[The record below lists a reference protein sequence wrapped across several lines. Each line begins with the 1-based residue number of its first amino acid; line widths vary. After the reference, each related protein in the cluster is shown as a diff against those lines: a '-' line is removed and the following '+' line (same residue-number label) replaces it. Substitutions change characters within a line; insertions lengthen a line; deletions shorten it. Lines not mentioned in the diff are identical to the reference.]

1 MKRIFTHAVLFL
13 FTMIAFAGNVS
24 EQQALQKA
32 MAFLKANNRSGVNVK
47 AKAAAHKAPRK
58 AQAATNSYYYVFNLE
73 DSQGFVIVSGDDR
86 TEPILGY
93 ADNGAFDANN
103 IPSNVKYLLDG
114 YIEEM
119 EWMEENGYTGVQ
131 TAPQQVST
139 TVVAPLLKS
148 QWNQGAPYNNL
159 CPMLSGRRSVTGC
172 VATAMAQIMY
182 YHKWPTGTVA
192 KINGYTCNSG
202 AKVDTLQAT
211 TFDWSNMT
219 NTYNNYSSTASRT
232 AVAELMV
239 YCGAAVNMNYSPNG
253 SGTSSYYVV
262 SALKNRFGYASS
274 VQYANRAGYS
284 VEDWDALITNELVNN
299 RPVYYS
305 GSTSSNEGH
314 AFVCDG
320 RRADGMFH
328 INWGW
333 GGSMDGYYRL
343 SLLDPSSQGIGG
355 SSTGSKFSMRQAAI
369 VGISKTAVTVPTQ
382 NETISVGR
390 QSIKNSREYTRTSTS
405 ANFSNITITV
415 PFSLLSGTYNVQSVG
430 LALYQNGTYSKLLT
444 SKNIYVYNMSM
455 YSEDVV
461 GPPAEFT
468 IQFGSGLSNGTYQIV
483 PVYRNSSNQ
492 WVKTAMADKNYIEAV
507 INGTKLSL
515 KIYPQGDFEVTN
527 TSFTDKNLIVN
538 FVNNTEEYNGY
549 IYMFKEGGSD
559 WGEEIVAVP
568 AGATDKINIYVDDE
582 TFSENEAFFLSTDYY
597 RREYFYTNLT
607 AANTNVTKTID
618 LLNANAE
625 KTAIYGKTIRF
636 QVTLTN
642 TGTGDYRHNLI
653 TELYDATNTA
663 TAIATNKQIVD
674 VPAGETV
681 TVEQEFT
688 LTDAQLGK
696 TYLIKAAHVNGS
708 SNVYL
713 STNQFEVGY
722 GATAWDAEGNVIS
735 IPASD
740 AFTVPEN
747 VVTID
752 LRVIGTTNITPN
764 SNPNTIYLLESV
776 PTSLKGKNVVNSLG
790 RTGTLTL
797 YDGYPYYIPQLIQVR
812 KIYYKRTFTAE
823 EAGSWTTI
831 ALPFAPNVVRND
843 TDKKNLTWHTSEADM
858 GKDFWIQELSSV
870 SGNNLTF
877 TNIATF
883 TANRPYIISVPET
896 LAGKTISFQK
906 ELSSAYVD
914 LTPAAITHTIGPVT
928 LHGVCGDTDV
938 SGKYVLRNDKFMK
951 AGSSAGA
958 KGALKAGA
966 NTTAAPFRVYAT
978 MEGGSYDQL
987 LINSSHTTAIRT
999 INVDEMH
1006 ADGNETWYTIN
1017 GVRINSRPTTKG
1029 VYIVNG
1035 KKVVVK

>member
-1 MKRIFTHAVLFL
+1 MKRIFTLAVLFL

-32 MAFLKANNRSGVNVK
+32 MAFLKANNRSGINVK

-103 IPSNVKYLLDG
+103 IPSNMKYLLDG

-119 EWMEENGYTGVQ
+119 EWMEENGYAGVQ
-131 TAPQQVST
+131 TAPQKAST

-192 KINGYTCNSG
+192 KINGYTCKSG

-211 TFDWSNMT
+211 TFDWSDMT
-219 NTYNNYSSTASRT
+219 NTYNNNSSTASRT

-284 VEDWDALITNELVNN
+284 LDAWDALITNELVNN

-305 GSTSSNEGH
+305 GSTSSGEGH

-390 QSIKNSREYTRTSTS
+390 QSIKNTREYTRTSTS

-507 INGTKLSL
+507 INGTKLNL

-843 TDKKNLTWHTSEADM
+843 TDKKNLTWHTSEADT

-914 LTPAAITHTIGPVT
+914 LTPAAITHTVGQVT
-928 LHGVCGDTDV
+928 LYGVCGDTDV

-999 INVDEMH
+999 INTDETL

-1017 GVRINSRPTTKG
+1017 GVRLNSRPTTKG

>member
-1 MKRIFTHAVLFL
+1 MKRIFTLAVLFL

-32 MAFLKANNRSGVNVK
+32 MAFLKANNRSGINVK
-47 AKAAAHKAPRK
+47 AKTAAHKAPRK
-58 AQAATNSYYYVFNLE
+58 AQAAASSYYYVFNLE

-86 TEPILGY
+86 TEAILGY
-93 ADNGAFDANN
+93 ADSGTFDANN

-148 QWNQGAPYNNL
+148 QWNQGAPYYNL
-159 CPMLSGRRSVTGC
+159 CPVLNGYRCVTGC

-192 KINGYTCNSG
+192 KINGYTCGSG
-202 AKVDTLQAT
+202 ARVDTLQAT
-211 TFDWSNMT
+211 TFDWSSMT
-219 NTYNNYSSTASRT
+219 NTYSNYSSSASRT

-239 YCGAAVNMNYSPNG
+239 YCGAAVNMNYSPSG
-253 SGTSSYYVV
+253 SGASSYNVV

-274 VQYANRAGYS
+274 VQQVNRAGYS
-284 VEDWDALITNELVNN
+284 VEEWDALITNELVNN

-369 VGISKTAVTVPTQ
+369 VGISKTAVSVPTQ

-390 QSIKNSREYTRTSTS
+390 QSIKNTREYTRTSTS
-405 ANFSNITITV
+405 ANFSNITIAV
-415 PFSLLSGTYNVQSVG
+415 PFNLLTGTYNVYNVG
-430 LALYQNGTYSKLLT
+430 LALYQNGIYSTLLT
-444 SKNIYVYNMSM
+444 SRNTYVYNMSM
-455 YSEDVV
+455 YTA
-461 GPPAEFT
+461 GPLEFT
-468 IQFGSGLSNGTYQIV
+468 IQFGSGMANGTYQIV

-492 WVKTAMADKNYIEAV
+492 WVKAAMADKNYIEAV

-559 WGEEIVAVP
+559 WGEEVVAVP
-568 AGATDKINIYVDDE
+568 AESSDKVNIYVDDE
-582 TFSENEAFFLSTDYY
+582 TFTENEAFFLSTDYY

-812 KIYYKRTFTAE
+812 KIYYKRKFTAE
-823 EAGSWTTI
+823 EVGSWTTI

-843 TDKKNLTWHTSEADM
+843 TDKKNLTWHTSEADT

-870 SGNNLTF
+870 SENYLTF

-914 LTPAAITHTIGPVT
+914 LTPEAITHTVGQVT

-958 KGALKAGA
+958 KGALKAEA

-1006 ADGNETWYTIN
+1006 ADGSETWYTIN
-1017 GVRINSRPTTKG
+1017 GVRLNDRPTTKG

>member
-1 MKRIFTHAVLFL
+1 MKRIFTLAVLFL

-32 MAFLKANNRSGVNVK
+32 MAFLKANNRSGINVK
-47 AKAAAHKAPRK
+47 AKTAAHKAPRK
-58 AQAATNSYYYVFNLE
+58 AQAAASSYYYVFNLE
-73 DSQGFVIVSGDDR
+73 NSQGFVIVSGDDR
-86 TEPILGY
+86 TEAILGY
-93 ADNGAFDANN
+93 ADNGTFDANN

-114 YIEEM
+114 YVEEM
-119 EWMEENGYTGVQ
+119 EWMEENGYSGVQ
-131 TAPQQVST
+131 GTPQYAST
-139 TVVAPLLKS
+139 TVVSPLLTS
-148 QWNQGAPYNNL
+148 QWNQGAPYYNL
-159 CPMLSGRRSVTGC
+159 CPVLNGYRCVTGC

-192 KINGYTCNSG
+192 KINGYTCDSG

-219 NTYNNYSSTASRT
+219 DIYNSYSSSASRT
-232 AVAELMV
+232 AVAKLMA
-239 YCGAAVNMNYSPNG
+239 YCGSAVRMDYSPSG
-253 SGTSSYYVV
+253 SGAVSYNVV

-274 VQYANRAGYS
+274 VQQISRAGYS
-284 VEDWDALITNELVNN
+284 VEEWDALITNELVNN

-355 SSTGSKFSMRQAAI
+355 SSTGSKFSMRQAVI
-369 VGISKTAVTVPTQ
+369 VGISKTAVSVPTQ
-382 NETISVGR
+382 NATVGVGR
-390 QSIKNSREYTRTSTS
+390 QSIKNSREYTRTSTTKD
-405 ANFSNITITV
+405 FSNITIAV

-430 LALYQNGTYSKLLT
+430 LALYQNGTYSSLLT
-444 SKNIYVYNMSM
+444 SKNIYVYNTSM
-455 YSEDVV
+455 YAA
-461 GPPAEFT
+461 GPSEFT
-468 IQFGSGLSNGTYQIV
+468 IEFGSGLSNGTYQIV
-483 PVYRNSSNQ
+483 PVVYRSSSSQ
-492 WVKTAMADKNYIEAV
+492 WVKVAQADKNYIEAV

-515 KIYPQGDFEVTN
+515 KIYPQGDFQVTN

-559 WGEEIVAVP
+559 WGEEVVAVP
-568 AGATDKINIYVDDE
+568 AESSDKVNIYVDDE
-582 TFSENEAFFLSTDYY
+582 TFTENEVFFLSTDYY
-597 RREYFYTNLT
+597 KREYFYTNLS
-607 AANTNVTKTID
+607 AENTNVTKTID
-618 LLNANAE
+618 LLNANEE
-625 KTAIYGKTIRF
+625 KTAVYGKAIRF
-636 QVTLTN
+636 RVALTN
-642 TGTGDYRHNLI
+642 TGTGDYHHRLI

-663 TAIATNKQIVD
+663 TVIATNKQVVD

-681 TVEQEFT
+681 TVEQEFA
-688 LTDAQLGK
+688 LTDAQMGK

-713 STNQFEVGY
+713 STKQFDVEY
-722 GATAWDAEGNVIS
+722 GATAWDAEGNVMS

-740 AFTVPEN
+740 GAFTVPET
-747 VVTID
+747 VVAID
-752 LRVIGTTNITPN
+752 LRVVGTTNITPN

-776 PTSLKGKNVVNSLG
+776 PTSLKGKNVMNSLG

-797 YDGYPYYIPQLIQVR
+797 HDGYPYYIPQQLQAKKV
-812 KIYYKRTFTAE
+812 YYKRTFTAD

-831 ALPFAPNVVRND
+831 ALPFAPNAVRDD
-843 TDKKNLTWHTSEADM
+843 TGNKALTWHTSEADT
-858 GKDFWIQELSSV
+858 GKDFWIQELRSV

-877 TNIATF
+877 ANISTF

-906 ELSSAYVD
+906 VSTVFFD
-914 LTPAAITHTIGPVT
+914 VVPAAITHTVGQVT

-999 INVDEMH
+999 INTDEMH

-1017 GVRINSRPTTKG
+1017 GVRLNSRPTTKG

>member
-1 MKRIFTHAVLFL
+1 MKRILTLAVLFL

-32 MAFLKANNRSGVNVK
+32 MAFLKANNRSGINVK

-93 ADNGAFDANN
+93 ADNGTFDANN
-103 IPSNVKYLLDG
+103 IPSNMKYLLDG

-119 EWMEENGYTGVQ
+119 EWMEENGYAGVQ
-131 TAPQQVST
+131 TAPQKAST

-219 NTYNNYSSTASRT
+219 DTYNNYSSTASRT

-284 VEDWDALITNELVNN
+284 LDAWDALITNELVNN

-305 GSTSSNEGH
+305 GSTSSGEGH

-390 QSIKNSREYTRTSTS
+390 QSIKNTREYTRTSTTKD
-405 ANFSNITITV
+405 FSNITIAV

-444 SKNIYVYNMSM
+444 SRNDYVYNMSM
-455 YSEDVV
+455 YTA
-461 GPPAEFT
+461 GPLEFT
-468 IQFGSGLSNGTYQIV
+468 IQFGSGMANGTYQIV

-492 WVKTAMADKNYIEAV
+492 WVKAAMADKNYIEAV

-752 LRVIGTTNITPN
+752 LRVVGTTNITPN

-843 TDKKNLTWHTSEADM
+843 TDKKNLTWHTSEADT

-914 LTPAAITHTIGPVT
+914 LTPAAITHTVGQVT
-928 LHGVCGDTDV
+928 LYGVCGDTDV

-999 INVDEMH
+999 INTDEMH

-1017 GVRINSRPTTKG
+1017 GVRLNSRPTTKG

>member
-1 MKRIFTHAVLFL
+1 MKRILTLAVLFL

-32 MAFLKANNRSGVNVK
+32 MAFLKANNRSGINVK

-93 ADNGAFDANN
+93 ADNGTFDANN
-103 IPSNVKYLLDG
+103 IPSNMKYLLDG

-119 EWMEENGYTGVQ
+119 EWMEENGYAGVQ
-131 TAPQQVST
+131 TAPQKAST

-148 QWNQGAPYNNL
+148 QWNQGAPYYNL

-192 KINGYTCNSG
+192 KINGYTCESG

-219 NTYNNYSSTASRT
+219 NTYNNNSSTASRT

-239 YCGAAVNMNYSPNG
+239 YCGAAVRMNYSPNG
-253 SGTSSYYVV
+253 SGAVSYNVV

-284 VEDWDALITNELVNN
+284 LDAWDALITNELVNN

-305 GSTSSNEGH
+305 GSTSSGEGH

-390 QSIKNSREYTRTSTS
+390 QSIKNTREYTRTSTS
-405 ANFSNITITV
+405 ANFSNITIAV
-415 PFSLLSGTYNVQSVG
+415 PFNLLTGTYNVQSVG

-507 INGTKLSL
+507 INGTKLNL
-515 KIYPQGDFEVTN
+515 KIYPQGDFQVTN

-843 TDKKNLTWHTSEADM
+843 TDKKNLTWHTSEADT

-914 LTPAAITHTIGPVT
+914 LTPAAITHTVGQVT
-928 LHGVCGDTDV
+928 LYGVCGDTDV

-958 KGALKAGA
+958 KGTLKAGA
-966 NTTAAPFRVYAT
+966 NTMVAPFRVYAT
-978 MEGGSYDQL
+978 MEGSSYDQL

-999 INVDEMH
+999 INTDEMH
-1006 ADGNETWYTIN
+1006 GDGNETWYTIN
-1017 GVRINSRPTTKG
+1017 GVRLNSRPTTKG